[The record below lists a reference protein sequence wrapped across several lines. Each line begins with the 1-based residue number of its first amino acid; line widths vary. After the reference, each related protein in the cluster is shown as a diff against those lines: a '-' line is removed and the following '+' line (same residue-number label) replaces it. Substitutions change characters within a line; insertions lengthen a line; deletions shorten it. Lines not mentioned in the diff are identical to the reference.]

1 MKKPNAQE
9 FLQVTLG
16 VVSLA
21 EGEKSSVVEAL
32 RVGIIQDRGLEITD
46 KMLADYVANHEKDVY
61 GTPLQVNIGH
71 FREGEAAGWIKR
83 LFIEGESLMMEVEW
97 TELGIDKISKKLY
110 KFVSSELAFDYPD
123 SKTGDYVKNVFIGA
137 ALTNVP
143 AMKNQVPIKLSEEER
158 QKRQDLIHHNAM
170 FNKLI
175 TDLKART
182 KLSAA
187 DVSFARTMLS
197 EVPEAEKQVAT
208 KEVDDLEAKQK
219 EQAEA
224 DEKAAADAK
233 KKEDE
238 ALAEKAKGQTVSLA
252 EHMALKEKVEKAEL
266 KEAVSKTL
274 VLSTSVKTGFKDAE
288 LDEVVSFMH
297 SLTSDQRAKFNS
309 LMGKVVSVDLNVIG
323 ETTTANVNL
332 SGDES
337 EAIVAL
343 AQKKFDEAKN
353 AGKEISMSEAQK
365 AATAEVKAARK

>member
-197 EVPEAEKQVAT
+197 EVPEAEKDTAT
-208 KEVDDLEAKQK
+208 KDVEDLEAKQK
-219 EQAEA
+219 KQEA
-224 DEKAAADAK
+224 DDAAAAETK

-238 ALAEKAKGQTVSLA
+238 ALAEKAKGGVVSLA
-252 EHMALKEKVEKAEL
+252 EHQALKEKVEKAEL